1 MSTARRSASASASI
15 VPATATVP
23 ATAFVVVKEFSPKKR
38 TLRNDNPRG
47 NARLVASAVSIGFP
61 ILREGK
67 ISSECYLNP
76 NREGRGGVF
85 PYFSDILGVKILL
98 VRYNDG
104 TEKAIF
110 SDKGDSDFY
119 RTKYS
124 READATPEAVTSRA
138 LEHYKEAV
146 QKAKTK

>member
-1 MSTARRSASASASI
+1 MSDLVKTTPANRNASLAK
-15 VPATATVP
+15 ATAKVET
-23 ATAFVVVKEFSPKKR
+23 FVVVKEFAPKKR
-38 TLRNDNPRG
+38 TARNDNPRG

-61 ILREGK
+61 ILKEGK

-98 VRYNDG
+98 VRYSDG
-104 TEKAIF
+104 TEKAVF

-124 READATPEAVTSRA
+124 KEADATPEAVTSRA
-138 LEHYKEAV
+138 LGHYKEAV
-146 QKAKTK
+146 EKAKG